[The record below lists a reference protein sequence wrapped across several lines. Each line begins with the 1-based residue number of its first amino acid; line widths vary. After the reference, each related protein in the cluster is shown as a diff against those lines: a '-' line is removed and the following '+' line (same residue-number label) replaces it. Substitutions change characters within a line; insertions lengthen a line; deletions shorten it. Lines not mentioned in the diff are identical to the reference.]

1 MHTLS
6 VNTLHA
12 MDPVRI
18 EIMAGRGSFTEAF
31 DLFGYDLDNYDEL
44 FNEKLD
50 ILVEINR
57 NEILDWPKV
66 DYIGNYP
73 RPKKPLKI
81 SLATGDNPNSTIRG
95 AKMNWHDI

>member
-6 VNTLHA
+6 VNTPHA
-12 MDPVRI
+12 MAPKRI
-18 EIMAGRGSFTEAF
+18 KIMAGRGLFTEAF
-31 DLFGYDLDNYDEL
+31 DLFSYDLDNYDEL

-66 DYIGNYP
+66 DYIVIIPDQRSHWKY
-73 RPKKPLKI
+73 
-81 SLATGDNPNSTIRG
+81 
-95 AKMNWHDI
+95 H